1 MKRLDEYVEW
11 VKQNPRL
18 CSKWVRLAIKRYE
31 NDRKREKEPDFPYRF
46 DERKAQLFIAFT
58 EMLKQYK
65 DQWAGQTLHLE
76 PWQVFIFAN
85 VYGWVHKDTGMR
97 RFRKAF
103 IFVARKNGKSTMVS
117 SVLIYD
123 CMMTPGGESYCAA
136 TKRDQ
141 SKIVWESV
149 AQMVRQHQVL
159 KDRLQVFK
167 STSTIV
173 NNYNAS
179 KITALSSESDKFDG
193 LNPSACTIDEVA
205 AMRDYS
211 IIQVLQS
218 GTASRPEPLIFE
230 ITSGSDNTNSAG
242 AQEFE
247 RSQKILEGVYD
258 DETFFTI
265 LYTLDKGDKW
275 TDESK
280 WIKANPNLGV
290 SVKMETLRAL
300 CTEAQQNPSLEG
312 EFRIK
317 NLGMFISPVTAWIPH
332 DKWKKCISNASK
344 FTPFKDLPK
353 RECVAIGAIDLSQRL
368 DFTSFSVVAYHI
380 PSGRFYARHWFYIP
394 SEQID
399 DKCKTDSP
407 LVRKWIE
414 QGYINATEG
423 AVVDYAAMFKDV
435 EHAIEEYNLKEVLY
449 DPWNAGQL
457 IEVIGPKVDLV
468 EVKQSMQHIS
478 PMAKDYEAAIVAGQ
492 IADDNPVMSWMISN
506 ADVYRDPNGNIKPVK
521 HGAKTSTNPAHI
533 DGVVTSLMSLGRIKN
548 LLDNGQIDLR
558 SASEIEAD
566 MTARLALLDY

>member
-1 MKRLDEYVEW
+1 MNRLAEYVSWVHENPKKCCKW
-11 VKQNPRL
+11 VK
-18 CSKWVRLAIKRYE
+18 LAVKRYE
-31 NDRKREKEPDFPYRF
+31 NDLKRVGSESFPYVF
-46 DERKAQLFIAFT
+46 DEKKAAKFIRFT
-58 EMLKQYK
+58 EQLKQYK
-65 DQWAGQTLHLE
+65 DVWAGKALHLE

-97 RFRKAF
+97 RFRKAL

-117 SVLIYD
+117 SVLLFD
-123 CMMTPGGESYCAA
+123 LLTTPGAEGYCAA

-149 AQMVRQHQVL
+149 AQMVRQHKALAGKL
-159 KDRLQVFK
+159 KIFN
-167 STSTIV
+167 STTTIV
-173 NNYNAS
+173 NPSTAG
-179 KITALSSESDKFDG
+179 KISALSADSNKFDG

-205 AMRDYS
+205 AMRNYS
-211 IIQVLQS
+211 TIQVLQS

-247 RSQKILEGVYD
+247 RSQKILEGVYED
-258 DETFFTI
+258 DSFFTI
-265 LYTLDKGDKW
+265 LYTIDKNDSW
-275 TDESK
+275 HNRSN

-290 SVKMETLRAL
+290 SVRMETLEKL
-300 CTEAQQNPSLEG
+300 CVEAEQNPSLEG

-317 NLGMFISPVTAWIPH
+317 NLGQFISPVSSWIPH
-332 DKWKKCISNASK
+332 EKWKKCIENARK
-344 FTPFKDLPK
+344 FTPLKDLPK
-353 RECVAIGAIDLSQRL
+353 GECVAVGAIDMSQRI
-368 DFTSFSVVAYHI
+368 DFTSFDVMVYHI
-380 PSGRFYARHWFYIP
+380 PSGRFYAVHKFYIP

-414 QGYINATEG
+414 QGYIYATEG
-423 AVVDYAAMFKDV
+423 SVVDYRAMFEDV
-435 EHAIEEYNLKEVLY
+435 KKAIEDYSLKEVLY

-457 IEVIGPKVDLV
+457 IDQIGPLCDLV
-468 EVKQSMQHIS
+468 EVKQNMVSIS
-478 PMAKDYEAAIVAGQ
+478 PMAKDYEAAIVSGQ

-521 HGAKTSTNPAHI
+521 HGGKDSPLHI

>member
-1 MKRLDEYVEW
+1 MQRLWDYMAW
-11 VKQNPRL
+11 VKDNPQK
-18 CSKWVRLAIKRYE
+18 CSKWVKLAVR
-31 NDRKREKEPDFPYRF
+31 RFEKDLERSETTDWPYRF
-46 DERKAQLFIAFT
+46 DSEKAQVFIDFT
-58 EMLKQYK
+58 ETLKQYK
-65 DQWAGQTLHLE
+65 DIWAGKPLKLE
-76 PWQVFIFAN
+76 PWQVFIFGN
-85 VYGWVHKDTGMR
+85 VYGWIRKDNGLR
-97 RFRKAF
+97 RFRKALVF
-103 IFVARKNGKSTMVS
+103 IGRKNGKSTMVS
-117 SVLIYD
+117 SVLLYD
-123 CMMTPGGESYCAA
+123 CLLTPGGECYCAS

-149 AQMVRQHQVL
+149 AQMVRQHDEI
-159 KDRLQVFK
+159 KDMLQVFK

-173 NNYNAS
+173 CPSNAS

-193 LNPSACTIDEVA
+193 LNPSACVIDEVA

-258 DETFFTI
+258 DDTFFTI

-280 WIKANPNLGV
+280 WMKANPNLGV
-290 SVKMETLRAL
+290 SVKVETLRAL
-300 CTEAQQNPSLEG
+300 CTEASQNPSLEA

-317 NLGMFISPVTAWIPH
+317 NMGQFISPVTAWIPH
-332 DKWKKCISNASK
+332 DKWKKCIANAGT
-344 FTPFKDLPK
+344 FTPYKDLPR
-353 RECVAIGAIDLSQRL
+353 RECVAVGAIDMSQRL
-368 DFTSFSVVAYHI
+368 DFTSFDVMVYHI
-380 PSGRFYARHWFYIP
+380 PTGRYYARHWFYIP

-399 DKCKTDSP
+399 DKCKSDSP

-414 QGYINATEG
+414 QGYINATQG
-423 AVVDYAAMFKDV
+423 SVVDYAAMFADV
-435 EHAIEEYNLKEVLY
+435 KEAIEEYGLKEVLY

-457 IEVIGPKVDLV
+457 IEVIGPLCDLL
-468 EVKQSMQHIS
+468 EVKQSMMSIS
-478 PMAKDYEAAIVAGQ
+478 PMAKDYEAAVVAGQ
-492 IADDNPVMSWMISN
+492 ISDDNPVMSWMVSN
-506 ADVYRDPNGNIKPVK
+506 CDIYRDANGNIKPVK
-521 HGAKTSTNPAHI
+521 HGGKTSPLHI
-533 DGVVTSLMSLGRIKN
+533 DGVITSLMGLGRIKN

-558 SASEIEAD
+558 SAEEIETD